1 MIKKL
6 LSITFMAT
14 AITVNAQ
21 SFSALYPF
29 TSVSSSTAANTGTVD
44 PTPSPTV
51 TGVTFGSFTAVG
63 VNSVTAA
70 SGVFAFSQWG
80 TGAINGS
87 DAVATFTGAINTA
100 KYYDVTVTP
109 NAGNSITLDSIK
121 FNVLRSST
129 GPRNWAWRTSA
140 DAFATNLT
148 ASVGTNTN
156 ISVLAGDN
164 FFWSVDTYTTN
175 TQQKGCKVA
184 FGSSFASLT
193 NPVDFRFYAWNAES
207 TAGTLRI
214 DSVTF
219 YGSVTVA
226 TSLASLNFDLNANF
240 NVYPVPNNDGIVYIE
255 NKNAQELSCIEVV
268 DVYGKVVL
276 SSKNET
282 ASKIKLNLAEVSNGN
297 YIVRI
302 NTVNGT
308 TTKKLVIL
316 K

>member
-1 MIKKL
+1 MKKKL
-6 LSITFMAT
+6 LSITLVAMA
-14 AITVNAQ
+14 IVSNAQ
-21 SFSALYPF
+21 SFTALYPF

-51 TGVTFGSFTAVG
+51 SGITFGSFTAVG

-80 TGAINGS
+80 IGATNGN
-87 DAVATFTGAINTA
+87 DATFTGSLSTT

-121 FNVLRSST
+121 FNMLRSST
-129 GPRNWAWRTSA
+129 GPRNWAWRSDA

-156 ISVLAGDN
+156 VSIQSGDN

-175 TQQKGCKVA
+175 TQQKGCKVT
-184 FGSSFASLT
+184 FGSTFAGLT

-207 TAGTLRI
+207 TAGTLRV

-226 TSLASLNFDLNANF
+226 TSIATLHFDLNANF
-240 NVYPVPNNDGIVYIE
+240 NVYPVPNTDGVVHIE
-255 NKNAQELSCIEVV
+255 NKNAQELSSIEIV
-268 DVYGKVVL
+268 DVFGNVVS

-282 ASKIKLNLAEVSNGN
+282 ATKIELNLAELSNGN
-297 YIVRI
+297 YVVRI
-302 NTVNGT
+302 NTAKGT
-308 TTKKLVIL
+308 TTKKLVIV